1 MWVIGFS
8 PFDFSKNFAF
18 GFGVG
23 VGIGVVVRKVIQEHK
38 KQRQQ
43 LISCLKQLA
52 YEVQQLRGS
61 FIQSATC
68 EVKVKEVKNCEVSSS
83 EDEDEFFDTE
93 RGPEE
98 E

>member
-1 MWVIGFS
+1 MWLIGFS

-23 VGIGVVVRKVIQEHK
+23 VGIGVVVRKIIQEHR

-52 YEVQQLRGS
+52 FEVRQLRGS

-68 EVKVKEVKNCEVSSS
+68 EVKVEEVKNYEVSSS